1 MAIDTT
7 EQKTGNLL
15 HLAYEKGKRF
25 FERLLNR
32 PADNSAKKQPT
43 EKASVTEP
51 HDDGETIKWPLP
63 VKKQV

>member
-7 EQKTGNLL
+7 EQKTGNQL

-32 PADNSAKKQPT
+32 PADNSAKKKPS
-43 EKASVTEP
+43 EKASGPEP
-51 HDDGETIKWPLP
+51 CDDGETIKWPLP
-63 VKKQV
+63 EKKQV